1 MMEKKLMNTSTKPKK
16 FCFVLMPFTDDFEDI
31 YKLGIKQS
39 CEDAGAYCERVDEQ
53 IFTESIL
60 ERVYNQ
66 ISKADF
72 IVADMTDRNPNVF
85 YEVGYAHALGKRT
98 ILLTQNVDDIP
109 FDLKHYPHI
118 VYNKGISKLK
128 VDLTPRIKWFI
139 DNSDKENLTQNVDI
153 ELFLDNKSL
162 SSRDVVYEV
171 KKENIPNP
179 EITLFNKSFK
189 IFNPGDY
196 RIGVITDENYISLRN
211 NFNVDDGAKTTKLP
225 DGRNLHMCKII
236 QDILYPNSYTSL
248 RILLEPFAK
257 FDRSTIEHKLIYR
270 YNEEQEVII
279 RVFTPTGTRDFFLT
293 IKYVD

>member
-1 MMEKKLMNTSTKPKK
+1 
-16 FCFVLMPFTDDFEDI
+16 MPFTEDFEDI

-39 CEDAGAYCERVDEQ
+39 CEDAGGYCERVDEQ

-72 IVADMTDRNPNVF
+72 IVADMTNRNPNVF

-118 VYNKGISKLK
+118 VYNNRISKLK
-128 VDLTPRIKWFI
+128 DELTPRIKWYI
-139 DNSDKENLTQNVDI
+139 DNSEKENLTQNVDI
-153 ELFLDNKSL
+153 ELFLDDKSL
-162 SSRDVVYEV
+162 ASRNVVYEV
-171 KKENIPNP
+171 EKENIPTP
-179 EITLFNKSFK
+179 VITLFNKSFK

-196 RIGVITDENYISLRN
+196 RIGIITDENYIRLRSDYHQDEG
-211 NFNVDDGAKTTKLP
+211 VKTTKLP

-236 QDILYPNSYTSL
+236 QDILYPNSYTNL
-248 RILLEPFAK
+248 RVVLEPFIK
-257 FDRSTIEHKLIYR
+257 RELDTMERKIIYK
-270 YNEEQEVII
+270 YEEEQEIII

-293 IKYVD
+293 IKYE

>member
-1 MMEKKLMNTSTKPKK
+1 
-16 FCFVLMPFTDDFEDI
+16 MPFTEDFEDI

-72 IVADMTDRNPNVF
+72 IIADMTNRNPNVF

-118 VYNKGISKLK
+118 VYNNKISKLK
-128 VDLTPRIKWFI
+128 DELTPRIKWFI

-153 ELFLDNKSL
+153 ELFLDDKSL
-162 SSRDVVYEV
+162 ASRNVIYEV
-171 KKENIPNP
+171 KKDNIPAP
-179 EITLFNKSFK
+179 VITLFNKSFK

-196 RIGVITDENYISLRN
+196 RIGVITDENYIRLRS
-211 NFNVDDGAKTTKLP
+211 NFNQDEGVKTTKLP

-248 RILLEPFAK
+248 KILLEPFMK
-257 FDRSTIEHKLIYR
+257 RDHSTIEHKIIYK
-270 YNEEQEVII
+270 YQEEQEIII

-293 IKYVD
+293 IKYEQ